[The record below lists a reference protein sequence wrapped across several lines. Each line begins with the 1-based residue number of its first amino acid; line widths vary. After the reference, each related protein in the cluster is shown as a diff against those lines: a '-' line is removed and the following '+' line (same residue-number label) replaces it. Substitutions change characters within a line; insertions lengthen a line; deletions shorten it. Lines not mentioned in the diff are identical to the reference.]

1 MARAQTAR
9 GRRGRQMARVFA
21 RHPSIETAWLEMI
34 LSIKTLCLE
43 MDLEIPVNELELT
56 PIPEVL
62 ARLRRGEV
70 VLVADSASR
79 ENEVDAIVSAE
90 LATPAAIG
98 WMVRHTSGLL
108 CAPLTADR
116 ADALELPPLVA
127 RNEDPRGTAYT
138 VTVDARAVLSTG
150 ISATDRAL
158 TVNALADHATQPA
171 DLIRP
176 GHILPLRAHPLGTL
190 GRGGHTEAT
199 VDLLRL
205 AGMTPVGVLAELV
218 DDAGEMRR
226 AGEVGANALF
236 AGMAF
241 TTVAAVAAAV
251 AEATAAG
258 PDYSR

>member
-1 MARAQTAR
+1 MNT
-9 GRRGRQMARVFA
+9 FA
-21 RHPSIETAWLEMI
+21 
-34 LSIKTLCLE
+34 
-43 MDLEIPVNELELT
+43 LT

-62 ARLRRGEV
+62 DRLRGGEV
-70 VLVADSASR
+70 VLVADSSSR
-79 ENEVDAIVSAE
+79 ENEVDAIVSAGH
-90 LATPAAIG
+90 ATPATIG

-108 CAPLTADR
+108 CAPLTAER
-116 ADALELPPLVA
+116 ADLLELPPLVA

-138 VTVDARAVLSTG
+138 VTVDARAVRSTG
-150 ISATDRAL
+150 ISATDRAA
-158 TVNALADHATQPA
+158 TVNALADPGSGPA

-205 AGMTPVGVLAELV
+205 AGLTPVGVLAELV

-226 AGEVGANALF
+226 AGDVVGNELF

-241 TTVAAVAAAV
+241 TTVGAV
-251 AEATAAG
+251 AEAVAEAVAG
-258 PDYSR
+258 VAGVAGVTPVGSVGSGYSR

>member
-1 MARAQTAR
+1 
-9 GRRGRQMARVFA
+9 MARVLA
-21 RHPSIETAWLEMI
+21 RHAPIETAWVEM
-34 LSIKTLCLE
+34 LRSIRDTVSRNGNWR
-43 MDLEIPVNELELT
+43 IPVNELELT

-90 LATPAAIG
+90 LATPETIG

-190 GRGGHTEAT
+190 GRGGHTEA
-199 VDLLRL
+199 DGGSAAARRNDPRRG
-205 AGMTPVGVLAELV
+205 A
-218 DDAGEMRR
+218 RR
-226 AGEVGANALF
+226 ACG
-236 AGMAF
+236 
-241 TTVAAVAAAV
+241 
-251 AEATAAG
+251 
-258 PDYSR
+258 

>member
-1 MARAQTAR
+1 M
-9 GRRGRQMARVFA
+9 
-21 RHPSIETAWLEMI
+21 
-34 LSIKTLCLE
+34 
-43 MDLEIPVNELELT
+43 NEFLLT

-62 ARLRRGEV
+62 ERLRRGEV

-90 LATPAAIG
+90 LATPGTIG

-108 CAPLTADR
+108 CAPLTAER

-158 TVNALADHATQPA
+158 TVNALADPEAGPA
-171 DLIRP
+171 ALIRP
-176 GHILPLRAHPLGTL
+176 GHILPLRAHALGTL

-205 AGMTPVGVLAELV
+205 AGMQPVGVLAELV

-226 AGEVGANALF
+226 AGDVVGAELF

-241 TTVAAVAAAV
+241 TTVAEVAAAV
-251 AEATAAG
+251 AEATPG
-258 PDYSR
+258 R